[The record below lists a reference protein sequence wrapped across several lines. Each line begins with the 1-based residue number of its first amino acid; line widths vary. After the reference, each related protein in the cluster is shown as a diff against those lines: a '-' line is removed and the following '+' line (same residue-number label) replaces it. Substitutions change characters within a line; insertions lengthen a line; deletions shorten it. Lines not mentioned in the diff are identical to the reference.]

1 MAIAIKLSANQALAL
16 SDAAARLQV
25 RETELAAA
33 DTEEWLQQVE
43 ALRAELKG
51 GPSGRSDCVAV

>member
-43 ALRAELKG
+43 ALRAG
-51 GPSGRSDCVAV
+51 SRVAHPGARIA